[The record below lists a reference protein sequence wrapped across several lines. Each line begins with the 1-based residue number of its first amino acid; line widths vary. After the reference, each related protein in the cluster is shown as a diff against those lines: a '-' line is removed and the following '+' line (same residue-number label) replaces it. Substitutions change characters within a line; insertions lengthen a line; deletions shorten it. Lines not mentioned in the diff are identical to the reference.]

1 MADTKSKSQPSEGAD
16 GYRDASTTQGGP
28 SVLPASLSMTDGCV
42 GLVPSIACGGGGNSR
57 RLCFKTRTVPAG
69 LGSLL
74 LALTPDLRPGLLYVV
89 PFGTG
94 PSTVSRTTAWWCRQ
108 S

>member
-1 MADTKSKSQPSEGAD
+1 MADTKLKSQPPEGAD

-28 SVLPASLSMTDGCV
+28 SVLTASLSMTEGCV
-42 GLVPSIACGGGGNSR
+42 GLVPGIAKNSR
-57 RLCFKTRTVPAG
+57 LLRFKTRTVPAG

-74 LALTPDLRPGLLYVV
+74 LALTPDLRPGLLHVV
-89 PFGTG
+89 PFETG
-94 PSTVSRTTAWWCRQ
+94 PSTVSGTTAWWCRR